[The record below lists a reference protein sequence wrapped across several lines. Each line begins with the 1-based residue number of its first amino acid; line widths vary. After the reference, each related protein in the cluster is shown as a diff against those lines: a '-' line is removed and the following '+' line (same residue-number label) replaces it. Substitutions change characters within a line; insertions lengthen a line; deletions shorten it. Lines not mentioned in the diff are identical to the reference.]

1 MRRTRGDIEPAERLG
16 SPGARL
22 LQRALLIWLALLV
35 VAFVNGALREILLL
49 PFLGRWGQIASVLIL
64 IAALVLGAWWMV
76 RRTRPRR
83 PLRDWFLV
91 GLLWV
96 FLTLAFELL
105 FFHYIAGVPWDA
117 LVAAHDP
124 RQGGTFGVIL
134 LALLLAPAT
143 VARLSGR
150 G

>member
-1 MRRTRGDIEPAERLG
+1 MVAADR
-16 SPGARL
+16 PGAPAARL
-22 LQRALLIWLALLV
+22 WRRALLVWLGLLGA
-35 VAFVNGALREILLL
+35 AFVNGALRELLLL
-49 PFLGRWGQIASVLIL
+49 PFLGRWAEMASIMIL
-64 IAALVLGAWWMV
+64 IAVLVFGAWWMV

-91 GLLWV
+91 GLLWAC
-96 FLTLAFELL
+96 LTLAFEIL
-105 FFHYIAGVPWDA
+105 FFHYVGGLPWEA

-134 LALLLAPAT
+134 LALLLAPAA

-150 G
+150 S